1 MTLFGR
7 IVGPLAKPMIYNEK
21 PFRHHLPTDPS
32 FIMPGEEK
40 DFETEK
46 QTLLVVVNNFSEK
59 SIINETHPFFG
70 RMTKEQWI
78 KATWKYP
85 DHHLQQF
92 RP

>member
-1 MTLFGR
+1 
-7 IVGPLAKPMIYNEK
+7 MIYNEK